1 MQVELVAPSDALLP
15 YIRAYYRAVS
25 PEPVSE
31 GIERVDLGQLRFWL
45 RGRGTSRF
53 PDRHCEP
60 TPEISVMAPAM
71 SVRAYRAE
79 GPADVFGA
87 ALRPQGWAAL
97 IGIDARKAANHVHDG
112 AALLEPDGSEFLA
125 RLRAQ
130 TSFAGMVAEAEGY
143 FPTKLKPV
151 PEAHLRLI
159 RLVHQWEGGDQPV
172 IEDLYA
178 AAGLSE
184 RQIARLINYYYGG
197 PPKFLER
204 KFRAM
209 RAAARIARGDNPAA
223 VAERFYDQPH
233 MIRELKRFVGHTP
246 TTLQESR
253 DPILRAAL
261 TLERLD

>member
-1 MQVELVAPSDALLP
+1 MQVELVAPSDVLLP

-31 GIERVDLGQLRFWL
+31 GVERVDLGQIRFWL
-45 RGRGTSRF
+45 RGRGTVRF
-53 PDRHCEP
+53 PDRHFER
-60 TPEISVMAPAM
+60 TPEVSVLAPAM
-71 SVRAYRAE
+71 SVRNYRAE
-79 GPADVFGA
+79 GPAEVFGG

-97 IGIDARKAANHVHDG
+97 IGVDARKAANHVHDG
-112 AALLEPDGSEFLA
+112 AALLGPDSLEFLA

-130 TSFAGMVAEAEGY
+130 TSLEGMVSEAEAY
-143 FPTKLKPV
+143 FPTKFRPV
-151 PEAHLRLI
+151 PDSHVRLI
-159 RLVHQWEGGDQPV
+159 KLVHQWEAGDHPV

-178 AAGLSE
+178 AAGMSE
-184 RQIARLINYYYGG
+184 RQIGRLINYYYGG

-209 RAAARIARGDNPAA
+209 RAAARIANGENPAA

-246 TTLQESR
+246 TTLRER
-253 DPILRAAL
+253 LDPILRAAL

>member
-1 MQVELVAPSDALLP
+1 MQVELVAPSDVLLP

-25 PEPVSE
+25 PEPVNE

-45 RGRGTSRF
+45 RGRGTLRF
-53 PDRHCEP
+53 PDRHFES
-60 TPEISVMAPAM
+60 TPEVSVLAPAM
-71 SVRAYRAE
+71 SVRIYRAE
-79 GPADVFGA
+79 GPVEVFGG
-87 ALRPQGWAAL
+87 ALRPLGWAAL
-97 IGIDARKAANHVHDG
+97 IGMDARKAANHVHDG
-112 AALLEPDGSEFLA
+112 AALLGPDSVEFLA

-130 TSFAGMVAEAEGY
+130 TSLAGMAAEAEAY

-151 PEAHLRLI
+151 PEAHIRLI
-159 RLVHQWEGGDQPV
+159 KLVHQWEASDQPV

-178 AAGLSE
+178 AAGMSE
-184 RQIARLINYYYGG
+184 RQIARLINHYYGG

-246 TTLQESR
+246 TTLRESR
-253 DPILRAAL
+253 DPILRTAL
-261 TLERLD
+261 MLERLD